1 MSATLAYLHGNTFE
15 SSTYISP
22 ELMVDTSGTI
32 FMQSPLSGGYHPIAH
47 ISDYGLSHV
56 DELRGLD
63 GVEELD
69 NTLSGFKFKMPRAP
83 RIRAPRIRAPR
94 IKPPKLN
101 TKGISRGISNAG
113 RSVSN
118 AYSSFQRANV
128 NAIKGFG
135 KGLSNIGRSA
145 GQFAESLLSEG
156 QGQGQE
162 QPEEQQPEDQ
172 QMDETLDQD
181 ISDIPENNEDLPMD
195 EFSDNTVGCQIDSQG
210 TIYKYSPI
218 EQKLVTLSGEELG
231 FLSTLTNLASGGG
244 AGGKSGLLSLATTGL
259 DMVVPGAGTVAN
271 MGIGMAQKQKAAQ
284 QAKKKARKAKQDAL
298 YRKFANQKILR
309 QAPVKNQVA
318 YKPEPIQRQ
327 TPIIQRQTPISQ
339 QTRFS
344 STSPRVSSTRLVS
357 NPTSTDFQPEVN
369 SIISN
374 RNQTDAN
381 PTGKEET
388 GKGNNTAL
396 ILGGAALFL
405 LLTMSSSNKSE
416 KD

>member
-83 RIRAPRIRAPR
+83 RIRAPRI
-94 IKPPKLN
+94 KPPKLN
-101 TKGISRGISNAG
+101 TKGLS
-113 RSVSN
+113 
-118 AYSSFQRANV
+118 
-128 NAIKGFG
+128 
-135 KGLSNIGRSA
+135 KGLSNAGKAVSNA
-145 GQFAESLLSEG
+145 GKAYAKAWEGVGKGAGKLLSNVGKGVGQFAESLLSEG
-156 QGQGQE
+156 QGQE
-162 QPEEQQPEDQ
+162 QPEEQEPEEQ
-172 QMDETLDQD
+172 QTDETLDQE

-244 AGGKSGLLSLATTGL
+244 GGGKSGLLSLATTGL

-284 QAKKKARKAKQDAL
+284 QAKKKARKAKQEAL

-309 QAPVKNQVA
+309 QAPVKTQAA
-318 YKPEPIQRQ
+318 YKPEP
-327 TPIIQRQTPISQ
+327 IQRQTPISQ

-344 STSPRVSSTRLVS
+344 SMAPRVSSTRIVS
-357 NPTSTDFQPEVN
+357 SPTSTDFQPEINNV
-369 SIISN
+369 ISN
-374 RNQTDAN
+374 RNVTDAN
-381 PTGKEET
+381 PTGKEDT

-396 ILGGAALFL
+396 LIGGAALVL